1 MAELLTTHHPGS
13 RQGDEGVSTQIPWKP
28 LPAVQGHNL
37 CLPQLLVLQKGNKEC
52 FSHSLNTG
60 TRQTVQCAE
69 QELTHESIGFLALSI
84 FHVSQQVV
92 TAVPHHTLPAMLFL
106 TIGSETVSSSGCG

>member
-1 MAELLTTHHPGS
+1 MEHSGSVARASDQNSSSAICCHDCCETVENMAELLTTHHPGS
-13 RQGDEGVSTQIPWKP
+13 RQGDEGVSTQITWKP

-69 QELTHESIGFLALSI
+69 QELT
-84 FHVSQQVV
+84 QR
-92 TAVPHHTLPAMLFL
+92 TLLVQ
-106 TIGSETVSSSGCG
+106 TIK